1 MFDIIKKLIMM
12 EKLRFVDNFFRV
24 FFKDIDVVFIRLF
37 LKWVFYLKFI
47 INLNCS
53 FKLLKFC

>member
-24 FFKDIDVVFIRLF
+24 FFKDIDIVFIRLF

-53 FKLLKFC
+53 LNC

>member
-1 MFDIIKKLIMM
+1 MFDIIKKLITM

-24 FFKDIDVVFIRLF
+24 FFKDIDIVFIRLF